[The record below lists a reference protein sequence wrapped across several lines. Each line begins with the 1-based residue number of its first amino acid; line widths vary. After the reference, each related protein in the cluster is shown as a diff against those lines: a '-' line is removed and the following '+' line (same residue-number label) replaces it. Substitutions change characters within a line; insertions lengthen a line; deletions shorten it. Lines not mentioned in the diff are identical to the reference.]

1 MSGQSTLLEIRDLHV
16 GIDGNEILKGIDLKI
31 GPGEIHAIMGRNGS
45 GKTTTA
51 NVIMGHPDF
60 DVEKGD
66 VVLEGE
72 SLLELEAWERARKG
86 VFLSFQYPQAVPG
99 LQVGNF
105 LRKSVASIRGE
116 DEAKGSV
123 FRKEL
128 TSAMESLDI
137 PRSFMSR
144 YVNDGFSGGEKKR
157 FEILQLM
164 LLKPRLAVLDETD
177 SGLDIDGIRTVSE
190 GVNAAIRGT
199 DSAALIITHYS
210 RILEHVQP
218 DMVHVLLDGRIV
230 ASGGPELAT
239 KLEERGYEW
248 LNGGVINV
256 SGDSEAR
263 EAVGEYKAGWHDP
276 ENSTIRFDF
285 GLSEEV
291 VRQISELKEE
301 PEWMTDIRVKA
312 FKHFSERP
320 MPTWGNTSMLE
331 EIDFE
336 NICYYL
342 KSSDSTERD
351 WEDVPDDIRN
361 TFERLGI
368 PEAEQKWLSGVTAQY
383 ESEAVYHSIRED
395 LEKQGVIFLDMDSG
409 LKEYPEIVKKW
420 FCSVS
425 PLF

>member
-1 MSGQSTLLEIRDLHV
+1 MSGQSTLLEIRDLHA

-60 DVEKGD
+60 DVERGD
-66 VVLEGE
+66 VILEGE
-72 SLLELEAWERARKG
+72 SLLELEAWERAREG

-105 LRKSVASIRGE
+105 LRKSVASVRGE
-116 DEAKGSV
+116 DEAKGSA
-123 FRKEL
+123 FREEL

-190 GVNAAIRGT
+190 GVNTAIRGT

-248 LNGGVINV
+248 L
-256 SGDSEAR
+256 
-263 EAVGEYKAGWHDP
+263 
-276 ENSTIRFDF
+276 
-285 GLSEEV
+285 
-291 VRQISELKEE
+291 KEE
-301 PEWMTDIRVKA
+301 
-312 FKHFSERP
+312 
-320 MPTWGNTSMLE
+320 
-331 EIDFE
+331 
-336 NICYYL
+336 
-342 KSSDSTERD
+342 
-351 WEDVPDDIRN
+351 
-361 TFERLGI
+361 
-368 PEAEQKWLSGVTAQY
+368 
-383 ESEAVYHSIRED
+383 
-395 LEKQGVIFLDMDSG
+395 
-409 LKEYPEIVKKW
+409 
-420 FCSVS
+420 
-425 PLF
+425 

>member
-1 MSGQSTLLEIRDLHV
+1 MSGQSTLLEIRDLHA

-60 DVEKGD
+60 DVERGD
-66 VVLEGE
+66 VILEGE
-72 SLLELEAWERARKG
+72 SLLELEAWVRAREG

-105 LRKSVASIRGE
+105 LRKSVASVRGE
-116 DEAKGSV
+116 DEAKGSA
-123 FRKEL
+123 FREEL

-190 GVNAAIRGT
+190 GVNTAIRGT

-248 LNGGVINV
+248 L
-256 SGDSEAR
+256 
-263 EAVGEYKAGWHDP
+263 
-276 ENSTIRFDF
+276 
-285 GLSEEV
+285 
-291 VRQISELKEE
+291 KEE
-301 PEWMTDIRVKA
+301 
-312 FKHFSERP
+312 
-320 MPTWGNTSMLE
+320 
-331 EIDFE
+331 
-336 NICYYL
+336 
-342 KSSDSTERD
+342 
-351 WEDVPDDIRN
+351 
-361 TFERLGI
+361 
-368 PEAEQKWLSGVTAQY
+368 
-383 ESEAVYHSIRED
+383 
-395 LEKQGVIFLDMDSG
+395 
-409 LKEYPEIVKKW
+409 
-420 FCSVS
+420 
-425 PLF
+425 

>member
-1 MSGQSTLLEIRDLHV
+1 M
-16 GIDGNEILKGIDLKI
+16 
-31 GPGEIHAIMGRNGS
+31 
-45 GKTTTA
+45 
-51 NVIMGHPDF
+51 
-60 DVEKGD
+60 
-66 VVLEGE
+66 
-72 SLLELEAWERARKG
+72 EAWERARKG

-123 FRKEL
+123 FREEL

-248 LNGGVINV
+248 L
-256 SGDSEAR
+256 
-263 EAVGEYKAGWHDP
+263 
-276 ENSTIRFDF
+276 
-285 GLSEEV
+285 
-291 VRQISELKEE
+291 KEE
-301 PEWMTDIRVKA
+301 
-312 FKHFSERP
+312 
-320 MPTWGNTSMLE
+320 
-331 EIDFE
+331 
-336 NICYYL
+336 
-342 KSSDSTERD
+342 
-351 WEDVPDDIRN
+351 
-361 TFERLGI
+361 
-368 PEAEQKWLSGVTAQY
+368 
-383 ESEAVYHSIRED
+383 
-395 LEKQGVIFLDMDSG
+395 
-409 LKEYPEIVKKW
+409 
-420 FCSVS
+420 
-425 PLF
+425 